1 MIRHVTYTQSSKI
14 SYRARLHRTTCH
26 TENHVNSCHQRRF
39 WLIDEANASFS
50 IVHHTFRL
58 SPGSH
63 ISQNNAIAMIENCVA
78 EVRAWLIA
86 DRLMINGTKTEFL
99 IIDTRH
105 QLANMS
111 VDSIDVGD
119 SVIKPLESVRNITY
133 ELRFRKILH
142 LLQ

>member
-1 MIRHVTYTQSSKI
+1 
-14 SYRARLHRTTCH
+14 
-26 TENHVNSCHQRRF
+26 
-39 WLIDEANASFS
+39 
-50 IVHHTFRL
+50 
-58 SPGSH
+58 
-63 ISQNNAIAMIENCVA
+63 MIENCVA
-78 EVRAWLIA
+78 EVRAWPIA

-111 VDSIDVGD
+111 IDSIDVGD

-142 LLQ
+142 LLQKGLCFTIELCQR